1 MPKDVKELRTFL
13 GLSNYYR
20 RYIQGY
26 SRIAEP
32 LHQLTR
38 KSAKGFHWNSQ
49 CQQAFDTLKYKLV
62 NPPIL
67 AYPQFDTPF
76 KLQTDAS
83 NVAIGGVLSQEQDGS
98 ERVIAYWSRQ
108 LQKAERN
115 YSVIERQAL
124 AAVAAIREFY
134 PYLYGFHFKL
144 VTDHNPLVS
153 LKGLKDVGG
162 RLTRWII
169 FLQQFDFAM
178 EHRPGKEHNNADAL
192 SRIPVPAEDLVT
204 AIQDVWTLGDMNE
217 LREAQAA
224 DIKISNT
231 IEAIR
236 QGNPINRQTCLRGNF
251 FIQNGVLCRKFRESR
266 GAPVITQIV
275 LPPSLRSKVLS
286 HLHSGHLGVTKALEK
301 VKERFYWP
309 NYVDDVEC
317 LVRECV
323 QCQRRNPP
331 NPKPQAPFE
340 TIRANHP
347 FQIVT
352 WDIMG
357 LVITDVFTKWVEAF
371 PLKTTGAEIL
381 ATIFVNEVVSRF
393 GVPSQLHSDQGANF
407 CGEIINAMCQ
417 QLGIDRSRT
426 TAYHPQGNGQVER
439 FNRTLESMLAKV
451 VTDNQKDWDKH
462 LPQVLFAYRTSLHET
477 TKFTPYFL
485 NFGRSPT
492 LPVDIMLGRE
502 REEQDPDNMPQYV
515 QRLQQSLRHAFTLA
529 RHHTNLTHKRQRE
542 RQYRGTASPAGDL
555 KIGDRVWLFVPAVK
569 AGRTKK
575 FASLWR
581 GPYTVLDKTSPV
593 NYRIQLIGTT
603 KTLVV
608 HRNRLKICYGVP
620 RHTQTNRR
628 CPQQSNKS
636 VASQPGHK
644 QTQAVTTG
652 QSAQKTS
659 SIPAGYVS
667 SRDITASTIPQSDP
681 QPLRTPYVMQRPQ
694 RNRQPPDRYG
704 NPIPH

>member
-1 MPKDVKELRTFL
+1 M
-13 GLSNYYR
+13 
-20 RYIQGY
+20 
-26 SRIAEP
+26 
-32 LHQLTR
+32 
-38 KSAKGFHWNSQ
+38 
-49 CQQAFDTLKYKLV
+49 
-62 NPPIL
+62 
-67 AYPQFDTPF
+67 
-76 KLQTDAS
+76 
-83 NVAIGGVLSQEQDGS
+83 
-98 ERVIAYWSRQ
+98 
-108 LQKAERN
+108 
-115 YSVIERQAL
+115 
-124 AAVAAIREFY
+124 
-134 PYLYGFHFKL
+134 
-144 VTDHNPLVS
+144 
-153 LKGLKDVGG
+153 
-162 RLTRWII
+162 
-169 FLQQFDFAM
+169 
-178 EHRPGKEHNNADAL
+178 
-192 SRIPVPAEDLVT
+192 
-204 AIQDVWTLGDMNE
+204 
-217 LREAQAA
+217 
-224 DIKISNT
+224 
-231 IEAIR
+231 
-236 QGNPINRQTCLRGNF
+236 
-251 FIQNGVLCRKFRESR
+251 
-266 GAPVITQIV
+266 
-275 LPPSLRSKVLS
+275 
-286 HLHSGHLGVTKALEK
+286 
-301 VKERFYWP
+301 
-309 NYVDDVEC
+309 
-317 LVRECV
+317 

-357 LVITDVFTKWVEAF
+357 PLPTSDTGFKVITDVFTKWVEAF
-371 PLKTTGAEIL
+371 PLRTTGAEIL
-381 ATIFVNEVVSRF
+381 ATNFVNEVVSRF

-407 CGEIINAMCQ
+407 CGEIINSMCQ

-477 TKFTPYFL
+477 TKYTPYFL

-569 AGRTKK
+569 TGRTKK

-581 GPYTVLDKTSPV
+581 GPYTVLDKTSPL

-620 RHTQTNRR
+620 GHTQPNRR

-644 QTQAVTTG
+644 LLPLANQLRRQVQSPLVTSAPGISLQVLSPNQT
-652 QSAQKTS
+652 
-659 SIPAGYVS
+659 
-667 SRDITASTIPQSDP
+667 
-681 QPLRTPYVMQRPQ
+681 LNLCEHHM
-694 RNRQPPDRYG
+694 
-704 NPIPH
+704 

>member
-1 MPKDVKELRTFL
+1 MTVNQQEQWIINFWLQLDPPLAT
-13 GLSNYYR
+13 ST
-20 RYIQGY
+20 
-26 SRIAEP
+26 RIAEP

-38 KSAKGFHWNSQ
+38 KTAKGFHWNSQ
-49 CQQAFDTLKYKLV
+49 CQQAFDTFKHKLE

-67 AYPQFDTPF
+67 AYPRFDTPF

-108 LQKAERN
+108 
-115 YSVIERQAL
+115 
-124 AAVAAIREFY
+124 
-134 PYLYGFHFKL
+134 
-144 VTDHNPLVS
+144 
-153 LKGLKDVGG
+153 
-162 RLTRWII
+162 
-169 FLQQFDFAM
+169 
-178 EHRPGKEHNNADAL
+178 
-192 SRIPVPAEDLVT
+192 
-204 AIQDVWTLGDMNE
+204 LGDMNE

-251 FIQNGVLCRKFRESR
+251 FIQNGELCRKFRESR

-275 LPPSLRSKVLS
+275 LPPSLRRKVLS
-286 HLHSGHLGVTKALEK
+286 HLQLGHLGVTKTLEK

-309 NYVDDVEC
+309 IYVDVEC
-317 LVRECV
+317 LFHECV

-357 LVITDVFTKWVEAF
+357 PLPTSDTGFKYILVITDVFTKWVEAF
-371 PLKTTGAEIL
+371 PLRTTGAEIL
-381 ATIFVNEVVSRF
+381 ATIFVNEGVSRF

-502 REEQDPDNMPQYV
+502 REEQDPDNMPQCV
-515 QRLQQSLRHAFTLA
+515 QRLQQSLRHAFTLV
-529 RHHTNLTHKRQRE
+529 HHHTNLTHTNLTHKRQRE

-569 AGRTKK
+569 TGRTKK

-581 GPYTVLDKTSPV
+581 GPYTVLDTTSPV

-608 HRNRLKICYGVP
+608 NQKDSRFVMVYRATPNLTGGAPTV
-620 RHTQTNRR
+620 
-628 CPQQSNKS
+628 QQVSCFT
-636 VASQPGHK
+636 AG
-644 QTQAVTTG
+644 TQAD
-652 QSAQKTS
+652 TS
-659 SIPAGYVS
+659 CYHWPISTEDKFNPRWLRQLQGYHCKYY
-667 SRDITASTIPQSDP
+667 PSDP
-681 QPLRTPYVMQRPQ
+681 QPLRTPYVVQRPQ
-694 RNRQPPDRYG
+694 RNRQPPTSG
-704 NPIPH
+704 SL